1 MLELI
6 IDNKTSGEY
15 NLSIAET
22 PSIPV
27 PDRDIEMKPIRG
39 RNGSLTK
46 KYGYKDIEFSIAL
59 NIIDTTGIKEK
70 IRFIKAWILNAKR
83 LQLSDD
89 SAYYKIKHSFIPDID
104 NELNLYGYFKAS
116 FVAHPFQFIDKPIAT
131 MLVPGQLSY
140 NGTIESEPYIKIYG
154 TGDGSLT
161 INNSVINL
169 KNISEFIEIDSQD
182 QEAFKGSSSKN
193 GDMEGD
199 YPTLNPGVNNISWSG
214 GITKIEIDVRE
225 VYL

>member
-1 MLELI
+1 MLELT

-15 NLSIAET
+15 DLSIAET

-27 PDRDIEMKPIRG
+27 PDRDIEMKQIRG

-59 NIIDTTGIKEK
+59 NIIDTNGIKEK
-70 IRFIKAWILNAKR
+70 IRYIKAWILNAKK

-116 FVAHPFQFIDKPIAT
+116 FVAHPFQRIDKPIVT
-131 MLVPGQLSY
+131 MLMPGQLMN
-140 NGTIESEPYIKIYG
+140 NGTVESEPYIKIYG

-161 INNSVINL
+161 INDSVIYL
-169 KNISEFIEIDSQD
+169 KNISQFIEIDSED
-182 QEAFKGSSSKN
+182 QEAFKDSSSKN
-193 GDMEGD
+193 GDMEGT
-199 YPTLNPGVNNISWSG
+199 YPTFNPGINDIGWSG

-225 VYL
+225 DYL

>member
-70 IRFIKAWILNAKR
+70 IRYIKAWILNAKK

-116 FVAHPFQFIDKPIAT
+116 FVAHPFQRIDKPIVT
-131 MLVPGQLSY
+131 MLTPGQLIN
-140 NGTIESEPYIKIYG
+140 NGTVESEPYIKIYG
-154 TGDGSLT
+154 TGDGAIT
-161 INNSVINL
+161 INSSVIHL
-169 KNISEFIEIDSQD
+169 KNINQFIEIDSEH
-182 QEAFKGSSSKN
+182 QEAFKDSSSKN
-193 GDMEGD
+193 GDMEGV
-199 YPTLNPGVNNISWSG
+199 YPILDPGINNISWSG

-225 VYL
+225 DYL

>member
-1 MLELI
+1 MLELT

-15 NLSIAET
+15 DLSIAET

-27 PDRDIEMKPIRG
+27 PDRDIEMKQIRG

-59 NIIDTTGIKEK
+59 NIIDTNGIKEK
-70 IRFIKAWILNAKR
+70 IRYIKAWILNAKK

-89 SAYYKIKHSFIPDID
+89 SAYYRIKHSFIPDID

-116 FVAHPFQFIDKPIAT
+116 FVAHPFQRVDKPIVT
-131 MLVPGQLSY
+131 MFTPGQLMN
-140 NGTIESEPYIKIYG
+140 NGTVESEPYMKVYG

-161 INNSVINL
+161 INSKVIYL
-169 KNISEFIEIDSQD
+169 KNINQFIEIDSEE
-182 QEAFKGSSSKN
+182 QEAFKDSSSKN
-193 GDMEGD
+193 GDMEGT
-199 YPTLNPGVNNISWSG
+199 YPVLDPGINNISWSG
-214 GITKIEIDVRE
+214 GITKIEVDVRE
-225 VYL
+225 DYL